1 MASDNGHGDPHHH
14 AIPRTAGR
22 ASAPGAARNT
32 TAPGNDRTPAPP
44 SPSTPAPLPEAAR
57 HRTAPRRPSP
67 PPERTPRPRVE
78 VHVNELTG
86 TMSWRTLGDRTARP
100 APASGAVYDG
110 RGAPGARH
118 ARTPLSR
125 LPGEARWSVRAAAL
139 RSAGLDP
146 ARAPARGAAPIPT
159 HPASV
164 RAALSVDVASLG
176 PERLGAHLAR
186 VGALRSSVAADLA
199 RGSRM
204 PAAVA
209 SRIRSTTP
217 TPSHAHTLT
226 AGHTATATRRAATTH
241 RAATMRTAPTR
252 TTAEPRT
259 TTAAPTRL
267 STPAVRPGAGPAASH
282 GR

>member
-1 MASDNGHGDPHHH
+1 MASDNGHGGSHHH
-14 AIPRTAGR
+14 DTPRTAGR
-22 ASAPGAARNT
+22 ATAPGATRNT
-32 TAPGNDRTPAPP
+32 TAPGSERTPAAPP
-44 SPSTPAPLPEAAR
+44 PSTPAPLPDAAR
-57 HRTAPRRPSP
+57 HRTARRRPSP

-86 TMSWRTLGDRTARP
+86 TMSWRTLGDRAARS
-100 APASGAVYDG
+100 ARASGAAHDG
-110 RGAPGARH
+110 HGDSGLRH
-118 ARTPLSR
+118 ARTPRPRLS
-125 LPGEARWSVRAAAL
+125 GEAPWSVRAAAL

-176 PERLGAHLAR
+176 PERVGAHLAR
-186 VGALRSSVAADLA
+186 IGALRSAVAADLT

-204 PAAVA
+204 PTAVA
-209 SRIRSTTP
+209 SRLRSTTP

-226 AGHTATATRRAATTH
+226 AEHTATATRRAATT
-241 RAATMRTAPTR
+241 RTATPRTAPV
-252 TTAEPRT
+252 PRT
-259 TTAAPTRL
+259 TSAATTRPP
-267 STPAVRPGAGPAASH
+267 TPAVRTGSGPGATH